1 MGLSVPCSVVAVNLQ
16 RLQGAPIVRE
26 SEVEFVT
33 ATLGTDVVV
42 VADGIWQR
50 PQNWLM
56 GVVMKN
62 PDLLLCTPWLVEEN
76 TLPRVESHR
85 ESISNGYWKLPCS
98 NPFGIQLVD
107 PICPDDPEPQH
118 ASLPFDRVAQV
129 GVPGRHGQ
137 STGSPGHQGLRG
149 AL

>member
-50 PQNWLM
+50 PQ
-56 GVVMKN
+56 K
-62 PDLLLCTPWLVEEN
+62 
-76 TLPRVESHR
+76 
-85 ESISNGYWKLPCS
+85 
-98 NPFGIQLVD
+98 LVD
-107 PICPDDPEPQH
+107 GCGDEESRSAIVYPLVGGGEHIATGGIPSGVDLEWV
-118 ASLPFDRVAQV
+118 LEVA
-129 GVPGRHGQ
+129 
-137 STGSPGHQGLRG
+137 LF
-149 AL
+149 